1 MKILVTGAGGFVG
14 QYLVKE
20 LIKRKHDVVAIG
32 INNGAFL
39 KAYDIPIYEV
49 NILDFESVKECLQ
62 KEQPDGVIH
71 LAAQS
76 NVHASWERP
85 KLTVD
90 VNVTGTI
97 HMFKAVAEVCPE
109 AKFLNIGSSDE
120 YGLTA
125 KQGIPL
131 SEDMPCLPQNPYSI
145 SKLCAEQMILQF
157 GKKYGVNVVQAR
169 PFNHFG
175 PGQQKGFV
183 VSDFSSQIAMIETG
197 KIEPVLRVG
206 NLDSW
211 RDFTFVQDVVYAYI
225 LLIESP
231 NTQGIYNIC
240 SGHSRKIIDILHDLV
255 DLSKVKIDVVC
266 DIDKVRPVDVPF
278 FVGNAERLK
287 QDTNWSLQTN
297 FLSGLESTLNWWRQI
312 S

>member
-1 MKILVTGAGGFVG
+1 MRILVTGAGGFVG
-14 QYLVKE
+14 KYLVEK
-20 LIKRKHDVVAIG
+20 LIERGHDVVAIG

-39 KAYDIPIYEV
+39 KEYDIPVHEV
-49 NILDFESVKECLQ
+49 NILDFDAVKQCLK
-62 KEQPDGVIH
+62 KEQPDGIIH

-76 NVHASWERP
+76 NVHASWERS

-131 SEDMPCLPQNPYSI
+131 TEDMPCLPQNPYSI

-183 VSDFSSQIAMIETG
+183 ISDFASQIAMIEKG
-197 KIEPVLRVG
+197 GVEPIIYVG
-206 NLDSW
+206 DLGAA
-211 RDFTFVQDVVYAYI
+211 RDFTFVEDIVMAYV
-225 LLIESP
+225 LLIESKK
-231 NTQGIYNIC
+231 TQGVYNIC
-240 SGHSRKIIDILHDLV
+240 SGKSRKIRDILDKLV
-255 DLSKVKIDVVC
+255 SMSNVKIDVVC
-266 DIDKVRPVDVPF
+266 DESKVRPIDVPF
-278 FVGNAERLK
+278 FVGCADRLK
-287 QDTNWSLQTN
+287 ADTKWQIECD
-297 FLSGLESTLNWWRQI
+297 FAEKLETTLNWWRGI
-312 S
+312 D